1 MFEQLIVWCVVG
13 HCHGET
19 LGPFYW
25 SLPASGI
32 AVFGA
37 SHWFA
42 ELYFSDVMV
51 LLEFRKLQWIR
62 PEADH
67 QTVTM
72 IFFGCKFGF
81 GKCFGASSWSNY
93 WGGHHQLSYKIHFS
107 LHVTTKWRHV
117 LLLLHRIIED
127 DTSKWQFLKFWSADE
142 APIYWA
148 FSPFKFASN
157 EFFKFLCSCK
167 RINFDYSSQFIVVNF
182 VTGHCAFHHQ
192 GSHLLCKAS
201 WTTTALYIY

>member
-1 MFEQLIVWCVVG
+1 MCGWALSWRKIGPFLLIIASFRHCSFWCV
-13 HCHGET
+13 
-19 LGPFYW
+19 
-25 SLPASGI
+25 SLICWALLLRCNGFARI
-32 AVFGA
+32 QKAAVNQTR
-37 SHWFA
+37 SRPPN
-42 ELYFSDVMV
+42 SDHD
-51 LLEFRKLQWIR
+51 L
-62 PEADH
+62 
-67 QTVTM
+67 
-72 IFFGCKFGF
+72 FGCKFGF

-192 GSHLLCKAS
+192 GTHLLCKAS